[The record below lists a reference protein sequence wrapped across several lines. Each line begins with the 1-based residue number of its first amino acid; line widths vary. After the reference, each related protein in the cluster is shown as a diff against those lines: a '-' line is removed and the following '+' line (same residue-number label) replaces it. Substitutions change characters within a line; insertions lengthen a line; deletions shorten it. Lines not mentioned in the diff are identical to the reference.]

1 VWICS
6 SDQGHVQA
14 VGRDTR
20 GRKQYRYHARW
31 RQLRDETK
39 YGRLLVFGSALPRIR
54 ARVQRDLRR
63 PGLPRDK
70 VLATIVRLLDT
81 SLIRIGNTAY
91 ARENG
96 SFGLTTMRN
105 RHVAVAGSTV
115 RFRFRGK
122 GGKEHTVAVSD
133 PRLARAVKR
142 CQEVPGQEL
151 FQFIG
156 DDATRQVIDSSDVN
170 DYLREAAGNTFTA
183 KDFRTW
189 AGTVLTALALAD
201 VQQGGSPRTRRHV
214 KRAIEQVAAQ
224 LGNTPTVCRKSYVHP
239 AVVEAYLGGAVCES
253 EPTPGSEGDRLRSG
267 ERFVLALL
275 GQGTRAGDRVVV
287 RAA

>member
-1 VWICS
+1 
-6 SDQGHVQA
+6 
-14 VGRDTR
+14 
-20 GRKQYRYHARW
+20 
-31 RQLRDETK
+31 
-39 YGRLLVFGSALPRIR
+39 
-54 ARVQRDLRR
+54 
-63 PGLPRDK
+63 

-133 PRLARAVKR
+133 PRLARVVKR

-156 DDATRQVIDSSDVN
+156 DDGTRQVIGSADVN
-170 DYLREAAGNTFTA
+170 DYLREATGDTFTA

-201 VQQGGSPRTRRHV
+201 IQQGGSPRTRRYV

-239 AVVEAYLGGAVCES
+239 AVVEAYLGGVVGEP
-253 EPTPGSEGDRLRSG
+253 EPTPGSERGRLQGG

-275 GQGTRAGDRVVV
+275 GQTTRAADCVVA